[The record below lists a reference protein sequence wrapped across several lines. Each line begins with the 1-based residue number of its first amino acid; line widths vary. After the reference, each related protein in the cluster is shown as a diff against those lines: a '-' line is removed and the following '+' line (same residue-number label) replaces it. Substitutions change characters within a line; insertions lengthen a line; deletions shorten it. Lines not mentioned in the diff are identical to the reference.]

1 MTLYPLG
8 ALALLLVLLGSG
20 CAPNRLTALFPPP
33 PDQQLFSAGLEELSQ
48 SSTPKAFQQLR
59 REFPASPWTER
70 AELVNRLI
78 SQRDRQASQVS
89 RQRQELTRLKQQ
101 LERLEQDKELLQ
113 GDLTKLKQLLIDNE
127 LRTR

>member
-1 MTLYPLG
+1 MTPNPLG

-20 CAPNRLTALFPPP
+20 CAPNRLTALVPPP
-33 PDQQLFSAGLEELSQ
+33 ADQQLFSAGLEELNQ
-48 SSTPKAFQQLR
+48 SATPKAFQQLR
-59 REFPASPWTER
+59 REFPASLWTER

-78 SQRDRQASQVS
+78 SQRDRHAIQVS
-89 RQRQELTRLKQQ
+89 RQRQELIRLNQR

-113 GDLTKLKQLLIDNE
+113 GDLTELKQLLIDNE